1 MKTMNDRRWTIYYG
15 ENKNIIVSGILAKT
29 GERALQIAAKQ
40 YGNETG
46 IVEMKSKPVYEDG
59 IDLEFGENDAD
70 EVFAINIQGTSK
82 DKVEEL
88 KRAIALMIGG
98 PAVDFKYGEP
108 DDGKELKRALEKNEA
123 MVIGV

>member
-15 ENKNIIVSGILAKT
+15 ENKNVVVSGILAET
-29 GERALQIAAKQ
+29 CARAQQIAAQK
-40 YGNETG
+40 YSDK
-46 IVEMKSKPVYEDG
+46 IVEMKSKRVYEDS
-59 IDLEFGENDAD
+59 IDLEFGENDSD

-98 PAVDFKYGEP
+98 PAVDFTYGEP